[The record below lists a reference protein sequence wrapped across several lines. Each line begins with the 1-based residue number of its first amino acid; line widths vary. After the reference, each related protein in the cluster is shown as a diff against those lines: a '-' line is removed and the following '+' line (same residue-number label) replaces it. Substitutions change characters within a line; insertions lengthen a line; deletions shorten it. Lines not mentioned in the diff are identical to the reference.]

1 MFRSLAELHDTA
13 GFKERLEREFPQGA
27 AELERCGEED
37 PVSRRRFM
45 RLMGASTALAG
56 LGMAACRR
64 PVGKILPMP
73 AAWSG

>member
-1 MFRSLAELHDTA
+1 MKRVWHHPEDSSTGKRMFRSLAELHDTA

-45 RLMGASTALAG
+45 R
-56 LGMAACRR
+56 
-64 PVGKILPMP
+64 
-73 AAWSG
+73 